1 MSLKCRHPFIFFDH
15 LTSSTGINKKQH
27 QFIAIDSSRSNV
39 TLLATNNSS
48 GSMHMEHHSA
58 LHLQQPQG
66 DSTSLASLTC
76 RFVELLDRVSPPY
89 GNGEL
94 DLNVAMHHLGV
105 QKRRLYDV
113 TNVLEGIGLIKKEN
127 KNYISWVE
135 RGMGKPSVE
144 IENSEKAMKQQ
155 IEAEKIQLQKLD
167 NFIEILS
174 MQVRE
179 HTASENPV
187 NKAVNGESSS
197 KLFVTKQDICSLQNY
212 ANDTVI
218 AIRAPSGTS
227 LEVPNPDEG
236 MRPGMRRF
244 QIYLTSPPDSTGQ
257 VNVVLVQHGGKKDTS
272 SKKVS
277 NNKQTRPPQSN
288 KPSQWAVPPS
298 STRLPSYPLQTQRA
312 HQHPPHRGNNCL
324 PPQLP
329 PPDSLPKYISPIKTC
344 KLSHRPILRKLPE
357 PSHDLSVSWQSS
369 NELNSNSSK
378 FSPIPMLNRRSSN
391 DFVPC
396 KRKLDPP
403 TVVLKP
409 KLEDEKMD
417 VPDSTP
423 AQKKKK
429 TAGRPFSPTLN
440 NEKIQSIKEP
450 VTPSTVP
457 SCQRIKNQLS
467 FDLLNAPLNSPSI
480 AILASPTGLL
490 SSPSIS
496 RSGNMHVL
504 GTSAFLN
511 SPFRFSPNFNLG
523 DLSPF
528 FPTPNRM
535 NFSSEKSESE
545 EMLSQTLL

>member
-1 MSLKCRHPFIFFDH
+1 MNMGLKSRYPFIFFDH
-15 LTSSTGINKKQH
+15 LTTTTGINNKQH
-27 QFIAIDSSRSNV
+27 QVSSRSNV
-39 TLLATNNSS
+39 TLLETNNSS
-48 GSMHMEHHSA
+48 GSMYTEHHSA
-58 LHLQQPQG
+58 LHLQQSQG

-76 RFVELLDRVSPPY
+76 RFIELLNRVNPPY

-127 KNYISWVE
+127 KNFISWVD
-135 RGMGKPSVE
+135 RGMGKLSLE
-144 IENSEKAMKQQ
+144 TENAEKVQKQQ

-174 MQVRE
+174 KQVRDY
-179 HTASENPV
+179 TTSSENPV

-244 QIYLTSPPDSTGQ
+244 QIYLTSPSDSTGQ
-257 VNVVLVQHGGKKDTS
+257 VNVVLVQHGGKKETS

-277 NNKQTRPPQSN
+277 SNKQTRPPQSI

-298 STRLPSYPLQTQRA
+298 NSRVPSYPLQTQRA
-312 HQHPPHRGNNCL
+312 HQQQHPPHRSNNCL

-357 PSHDLSVSWQSS
+357 PSVSGQSS
-369 NELNSNSSK
+369 NELKSKSSK
-378 FSPIPMLNRRSSN
+378 FSQIPMLSRRPSN
-391 DFVPC
+391 DFLPC
-396 KRKLDPP
+396 KRKLDSP

-409 KLEDEKMD
+409 KIEDKDMD
-417 VPDSTP
+417 VPDCTQ

-429 TAGRPFSPTLN
+429 TAGRPLSPTLDN
-440 NEKIQSIKEP
+440 AFSEKIQSIKEP

-457 SCQRIKNQLS
+457 SCQKIKNQLS
-467 FDLLNAPLNSPSI
+467 FDLLNAPLNSPSM

-496 RSGNMHVL
+496 RTGNMHVL

-535 NFSSEKSESE
+535 NFTEKSESE
-545 EMLSQTLL
+545 EMLPSTLL